1 MRLQILAVGRLKDA
15 AARGLCD
22 DYAARIRRYQ
32 KLEIQE
38 ARESGKSDRD
48 AAQSRRIEGEAL
60 LRLIPSG
67 SRLYTLTRT
76 GRAYSSEELATALER
91 WRADARDVALVIGGA
106 HGVDEAVLSKSEGII
121 SLSSMTLP
129 HEIARLVLLEQLY
142 RACTILRGEPYHKGR
157 GS

>member
-15 AARGLCD
+15 VARGLCD
-22 DYAARIRRYQ
+22 DYATRIRRYQ

-48 AAQSRRIEGEAL
+48 AVQSRRIEGEAL

-106 HGVDEAVLSKSEGII
+106 HGVDEAVLSRSEGII

>member
-1 MRLQILAVGRLKDA
+1 MRLQILAVGRLKDT

-48 AAQSRRIEGEAL
+48 AGQSRRIEGEAL

-106 HGVDEAVLSKSEGII
+106 HGIDEAVLSKSEGII